1 MDSEREYQLMYFFC
15 MNFRKVKSLLQ
26 ELLEQIEKAII
37 VKSNK
42 DAINIKDG
50 DWLVILQVKI
60 NLLY

>member
-1 MDSEREYQLMYFFC
+1 MYFFC

-37 VKSNK
+37 VESNN